1 MNENFQAENFNTE
14 IEQTVKRP
22 TFLTVL
28 CILTFIGS
36 GFSAISNLSWAIF
49 YDSFLE
55 FMGQNPSNLFQQV
68 YETILATSRWMF
80 AFDFLLYL
88 TSIVGAIFMLNLKK
102 IGFHI
107 YTVSNVL
114 LVITPVFFTENQ
126 GINFFGLM
134 FVTAPFIL
142 LYGLHLKY
150 MK

>member
-1 MNENFQAENFNTE
+1 MSEEFPFIKPDNE
-14 IEQTVKRP
+14 IEQTTKRP

-36 GFSAISNLSWAIF
+36 GFSAISNLSWVAF

-55 FMGQNPSNLFQQV
+55 IVAQNPSELFQEV
-68 YETILATSRWMF
+68 YDTILNTSRWLF
-80 AFDFLLYL
+80 AVDFLLYL
-88 TSIVGAIFMLNLKK
+88 SSIVGAIFMFKLKK

-107 YTVSNVL
+107 YTISNVL
-114 LVITPVFFTENQ
+114 LVLTPVFFTENQ
-126 GINFFGLM
+126 GVNFFGLM

-142 LYGLHLKY
+142 LYGLHFKY